1 MEIELLPDGT
11 EFVRLISKE
20 REYLYNQ
27 FANRAKDAK
36 PPVLCLNPYIDK
48 ERKVA
53 FKCGKCLICRYANMS
68 KWRSRLYFESV
79 TSEPDSVLFC
89 TFTFND
95 DSLNYILDNN
105 ISWRSLHTPILK
117 RFRRFLDYTYGAKAR
132 YWFAFELGSKTKR
145 PHFHAVIFLNG
156 IKVNNRIIYELERN
170 WQYGFSKIESL
181 RDSSRGMR
189 YVAKYNVK
197 QEFYEQDNLELGID
211 YPKPF
216 SMKSKALGIKIIQW
230 YLKHR
235 ILTDRVKIN
244 GKEWYLD
251 RFLYNKLRLAILS
264 PKEIQTEKERF
275 LENLQH
281 TMIYFCLAQIGSLV
295 HSSEW
300 SVHAY
305 CAIRDA
311 SQGKADILR
320 TRISSMRAK
329 EVI

>member
-1 MEIELLPDGT
+1 MEIEKLADNT
-11 EFVRLISKE
+11 EFVRLVTKE
-20 REYLYNQ
+20 REYLYDV
-27 FANRAKDAK
+27 FANRAKDSK

-79 TSEPDSVLFC
+79 SHEPDTILFC

-95 DSLNYILDNN
+95 ENLSYIMDNH
-105 ISWRSLHTPILK
+105 ISFRSLHTPLLK
-117 RFRRFLDYTYGAKAR
+117 RFRRFLEYTYGAKAR

-156 IKVNNRIIYELERN
+156 VKANGRIMYELERN
-170 WQYGFSKIESL
+170 WQYGFSRIEIL
-181 RDSSRGMR
+181 RDSERGMR
-189 YVAKYNVK
+189 YVSKYNVK
-197 QEFYEQDNLELGID
+197 QEFYEQDNLEFGLD

-230 YLKHR
+230 YVKNR
-235 ILTDRVKIN
+235 ILTDRVRIN

-251 RFLYNKLRLAILS
+251 RFLYNKLRSSVLTF
-264 PKEIQTEKERF
+264 KEIQKEKEIF

-281 TMIYFCLAQIGSLV
+281 TMIYFLCAQIGSLV

-300 SVHAY
+300 STHAY

-311 SQGKADILR
+311 SQGKADILFSK
-320 TRISSMRAK
+320 ISIMRSK